1 MIADSGPELRLWRTF
16 SVDVFSFFLAWLA
29 NPLRVGALAPSS
41 PALADAITADITPE
55 SAPVIELGPGSGVFT
70 HSLIARG
77 ITANRLALIEQD
89 AMFAARLRRL
99 FPDALVLEMD
109 AARLSEVELFAGERA
124 GTVVSGLPLLLMP
137 PKKVIAILEGA
148 FEHLRP
154 GGVFY
159 QFTYWR
165 RSPVSRAILDRIGL
179 VATRVGATVAN
190 VPPAQVYR
198 IGRRS
203 SRPLSDET
211 HIHRKARIIVS

>member
-1 MIADSGPELRLWRTF
+1 MIADSGPELQLWRTV
-16 SVDVFSFFLAWLA
+16 SVDALSFFLVWLA

-70 HSLIARG
+70 RSLIARG
-77 ITANRLALIEQD
+77 IAADRLALIEQD
-89 AMFAARLRRL
+89 AIFADRLRLL

-109 AARLSEVELFAGERA
+109 AARLSDVKLFAGERA

-159 QFTYWR
+159 QFTYGL

-190 VPPAQVYR
+190 VPPALVYR
-198 IGRRS
+198 IGRR
-203 SRPLSDET
+203 PP
-211 HIHRKARIIVS
+211 AVAPGVG

>member
-1 MIADSGPELRLWRTF
+1 MDA
-16 SVDVFSFFLAWLA
+16 FSFFLAWLA

-55 SAPVIELGPGSGVFT
+55 CAPVIELGPGSGVFT
-70 HSLIARG
+70 RSLIARG
-77 ITANRLALIEQD
+77 IPAHRLALIEQD
-89 AMFAARLRRL
+89 TIFADRLRLL

-109 AARLSEVELFAGERA
+109 AARLSDVELFADERA
-124 GTVVSGLPLLLMP
+124 GTVVSGLPLLLMS
-137 PKKVIAILEGA
+137 PKQVIAVLESA

-159 QFTYWR
+159 QFTYGR

-179 VATRVGATVAN
+179 AATRVGTTVAN

-198 IGRRS
+198 IDRRPL
-203 SRPLSDET
+203 RPLSGDT
-211 HIHRKARIIVS
+211 YIPSARPG

>member
-1 MIADSGPELRLWRTF
+1 MDAL
-16 SVDVFSFFLAWLA
+16 SFFLAWLA
-29 NPLRVGALAPSS
+29 NPLRVGALAASS
-41 PALADAITADITPE
+41 PALADAITAGITPE
-55 SAPVIELGPGSGVFT
+55 CAPVIELGPGSGVFT
-70 HSLIARG
+70 RSLIARG
-77 ITANRLALIEQD
+77 IAADRLALIEQD
-89 AMFAARLRRL
+89 ALFADRLRRL

-109 AARLSEVELFAGERA
+109 AERLSDVELFAGERA

-137 PKKVIAILEGA
+137 PTKVIAILEGA

-159 QFTYWR
+159 QFTYGL

-198 IGRRS
+198 IGRRP
-203 SRPLSDET
+203 SRPASDEMR
-211 HIHRKARIIVS
+211 IHP

>member
-1 MIADSGPELRLWRTF
+1 MDAL
-16 SVDVFSFFLAWLA
+16 SFFLAWLD
-29 NPLRVGALAPSS
+29 NPLRVGALAASS
-41 PALADAITADITPE
+41 PALADAITAGITPE

-77 ITANRLALIEQD
+77 IAAHRLALIEQD
-89 AMFAARLRRL
+89 PIFAARLRLL

-109 AARLSEVELFAGERA
+109 AARLSDAELFTGERA
-124 GTVVSGLPLLLMP
+124 GAVVSGLPLLLMP
-137 PKKVIAILEGA
+137 PKQVIAILEGA

-159 QFTYWR
+159 QFTYGL

-179 VATRVGATVAN
+179 AATRIGATVVN

-198 IGRRS
+198 IDRRP
-203 SRPLSDET
+203 SRPVADGPPPVRSG
-211 HIHRKARIIVS
+211 

>member
-1 MIADSGPELRLWRTF
+1 
-16 SVDVFSFFLAWLA
+16 VDALSFFLVWLA

-70 HSLIARG
+70 RSLIARG
-77 ITANRLALIEQD
+77 IAPDRLALIEED
-89 AMFAARLRRL
+89 AIFAARLRLL

-109 AARLSEVELFAGERA
+109 AARLSDVELFAGERA

-137 PKKVIAILEGA
+137 PKKVIAILESA

-159 QFTYWR
+159 QFTYGR
-165 RSPVSRAILDRIGL
+165 RSPVSRAILERIGL
-179 VATRVGATVAN
+179 FATRVGATVAN

-198 IGRRS
+198 LGRRP

-211 HIHRKARIIVS
+211 HIHP

>member
-1 MIADSGPELRLWRTF
+1 MDA
-16 SVDVFSFFLAWLA
+16 FSFFLAWLA

-41 PALADAITADITPE
+41 PALADAITADITPA

-70 HSLIARG
+70 RSLIARG
-77 ITANRLALIEQD
+77 IAANQLALIEQD
-89 AMFAARLRRL
+89 ALFADRLRQL
-99 FPDALVLEMD
+99 FPGALVLEMD
-109 AARLSEVELFAGERA
+109 AERLSDVDMFDGERA

-159 QFTYWR
+159 QFTYGL

-198 IGRRS
+198 IGRRP
-203 SRPLSDET
+203 SRPVLDDA
-211 HIHRKARIIVS
+211 HIYP

>member
-1 MIADSGPELRLWRTF
+1 
-16 SVDVFSFFLAWLA
+16 VDAFSFFLAWLA

-41 PALADAITADITPE
+41 PALADAITSEITPE

-77 ITANRLALIEQD
+77 IAADRLALIEQD
-89 AMFAARLRRL
+89 AIFAARLRLL

-109 AARLSEVELFAGERA
+109 AARLPDVELFAGERA

-159 QFTYWR
+159 QFTYGL

-190 VPPAQVYR
+190 VPPAKVYR
-198 IGRRS
+198 IGRRP
-203 SRPLSDET
+203 SRPVSDGT
-211 HIHRKARIIVS
+211 HIHP